1 MEIVFLI
8 LKTVGIMLLIILCL
22 FLIALA
28 LLLFVPVRY
37 RVEGRLPEEGK
48 PQAYIRFI
56 WLLQLISFRVEYAD
70 GLKMTLRAAGIR
82 VRPEQWKRRRKTPK
96 ARKMEQG
103 MEEKGA
109 GDGPPPEMRKPPETE
124 KAQEIGKA
132 PETRRSPETGNSSWA
147 AGKRPSGPQIPQ
159 KQTWEEGTAAKE
171 ERSEK
176 TPPSQKS
183 RLTERLRK
191 WAAAW
196 KEAVRRLSK
205 ALKNAERSWERILK
219 KLERIRET
227 AVYYRDLLAEDAVQE
242 TIRRIWEHVKGLFFH
257 VKPRKLSADF
267 TIGSEDPSV
276 TGKVLAVHGMLY
288 PWIGEVVRIE
298 PDFEKKRLCGE
309 FYMMGRIRA
318 CVALYHILSVVL
330 DKKTWTLIRRLKKEE
345 LTNG

>member
-1 MEIVFLI
+1 MEIVFFI
-8 LKTVGIMLLIILCL
+8 LKTVGIILLIILCL
-22 FLIALA
+22 LLVALA

-37 RVEGRLPEEGK
+37 RAEGRIPEEGK
-48 PQAYIRFI
+48 PQASIRFT
-56 WLLQLISFRVEYAD
+56 WLLHLISFRVEYTD

-82 VRPEQWKRRRKTPK
+82 IRPERWKRRGKTPK
-96 ARKMEQG
+96 ARRPEQS

-109 GDGPPPEMRKPPETE
+109 DDGPPPEMKKPPETG
-124 KAQEIGKA
+124 KAQEIEKP
-132 PETRRSPETGNSSWA
+132 PETRKSPEAGNPSRA
-147 AGKRPSGPQIPQ
+147 AGKRPPGPQIQ
-159 KQTWEEGTAAKE
+159 EKQTREGETAAKE
-171 ERSEK
+171 EHSGK
-176 TPPSQKS
+176 MLSSLKS
-183 RLTERLRK
+183 RLTERLRR
-191 WAAAW
+191 WTAAL
-196 KEAVRRLSK
+196 KEAMHRLSE
-205 ALKNAERSWERILK
+205 ALKNAERICDRILK
-219 KLERIRET
+219 EMERIRET
-227 AVYYRDLLAEDAVQE
+227 AVYYRDLLTEDAVQE

>member
-96 ARKMEQG
+96 ARKTEQG

-109 GDGPPPEMRKPPETE
+109 GDGPPPETE

-288 PWIGEVVRIE
+288 QWIGEVVRIE

-309 FYMMGRIRA
+309 FYVMGRIRA

>member
-96 ARKMEQG
+96 ARKTEQG

-124 KAQEIGKA
+124 KAQEIGKP
-132 PETRRSPETGNSSWA
+132 PETRRSPETGNSSRA
-147 AGKRPSGPQIPQ
+147 AGKRPLGPQRSK

-242 TIRRIWEHVKGLFFH
+242 TIRRIWEHVKGLVFH
-257 VKPRKLSADF
+257 IKPRKLSADL
-267 TIGSEDPSV
+267 TIGSEDPAV

>member
-96 ARKMEQG
+96 ARKTEQG

-124 KAQEIGKA
+124 KAQEIGKD
-132 PETRRSPETGNSSWA
+132 PETRRSPETGNSSRA
-147 AGKRPSGPQIPQ
+147 AGKRPPGPQIPK

-205 ALKNAERSWERILK
+205 ALKNAERPWERILK

-242 TIRRIWEHVKGLFFH
+242 TIRRIWEACEGTCFPYKTAEAFGRSYHRIG
-257 VKPRKLSADF
+257 RSGGNGESARRTWD
-267 TIGSEDPSV
+267 
-276 TGKVLAVHGMLY
+276 A
-288 PWIGEVVRIE
+288 
-298 PDFEKKRLCGE
+298 
-309 FYMMGRIRA
+309 
-318 CVALYHILSVVL
+318 LSV
-330 DKKTWTLIRRLKKEE
+330 DR
-345 LTNG
+345 G

>member
-37 RVEGRLPEEGK
+37 RMEGRLPEEGK

-96 ARKMEQG
+96 ARKTEQG

-109 GDGPPPEMRKPPETE
+109 GDGPPPEMRKPPET
-124 KAQEIGKA
+124 
-132 PETRRSPETGNSSWA
+132 RRSPETGNSSRA
-147 AGKRPSGPQIPQ
+147 AGKRPPGPQIPK

-176 TPPSQKS
+176 TPPSQES
-183 RLTERLRK
+183 GLTERLRK

-242 TIRRIWEHVKGLFFH
+242 TIRRIWEHVKGLVFH
-257 VKPRKLSADF
+257 IKPRKLSADL
-267 TIGSEDPSV
+267 TIGSEDPAV

-288 PWIGEVVRIE
+288 PWIGDEVRIE
-298 PDFEKKRLCGE
+298 PDFEKRRLCGK
-309 FYMMGRIRA
+309 FYAEGRIRS
-318 CVALYHILSVVL
+318 CVVLYHILCVVL

>member
-132 PETRRSPETGNSSWA
+132 PETRRSPETGNSSRA
-147 AGKRPSGPQIPQ
+147 AGKRPPGPQIPK

-242 TIRRIWEHVKGLFFH
+242 TIRRIWEHVKGLVFH
-257 VKPRKLSADF
+257 IKPRKLSADL
-267 TIGSEDPSV
+267 TIGSEDPAV

-288 PWIGEVVRIE
+288 PWIGDEVRIE
-298 PDFEKKRLCGE
+298 PDFEKRRLCGK
-309 FYMMGRIRA
+309 FYAEGRIRS
-318 CVALYHILSVVL
+318 CVVLYHILCVVL

>member
-1 MEIVFLI
+1 
-8 LKTVGIMLLIILCL
+8 
-22 FLIALA
+22 
-28 LLLFVPVRY
+28 
-37 RVEGRLPEEGK
+37 
-48 PQAYIRFI
+48 
-56 WLLQLISFRVEYAD
+56 
-70 GLKMTLRAAGIR
+70 
-82 VRPEQWKRRRKTPK
+82 
-96 ARKMEQG
+96 

-132 PETRRSPETGNSSWA
+132 PETRRSPETGNSSRA
-147 AGKRPSGPQIPQ
+147 AGKRPPGPQIPK

-205 ALKNAERSWERILK
+205 ALKNAERSWEGILK

-242 TIRRIWEHVKGLFFH
+242 TIRRIWEHVKGLVFH
-257 VKPRKLSADF
+257 IKPRKLSADL
-267 TIGSEDPSV
+267 TIGSEDPAV

-288 PWIGEVVRIE
+288 PWIGDEVRIE
-298 PDFEKKRLCGE
+298 PDFEKRRLCGK
-309 FYMMGRIRA
+309 FYAEGRIRS
-318 CVALYHILSVVL
+318 CVVLYHILCVVL

>member
-1 MEIVFLI
+1 M
-8 LKTVGIMLLIILCL
+8 
-22 FLIALA
+22 
-28 LLLFVPVRY
+28 
-37 RVEGRLPEEGK
+37 
-48 PQAYIRFI
+48 
-56 WLLQLISFRVEYAD
+56 
-70 GLKMTLRAAGIR
+70 
-82 VRPEQWKRRRKTPK
+82 
-96 ARKMEQG
+96 
-103 MEEKGA
+103 
-109 GDGPPPEMRKPPETE
+109 
-124 KAQEIGKA
+124 
-132 PETRRSPETGNSSWA
+132 
-147 AGKRPSGPQIPQ
+147 
-159 KQTWEEGTAAKE
+159 
-171 ERSEK
+171 
-176 TPPSQKS
+176 
-183 RLTERLRK
+183 TERLRK

-309 FYMMGRIRA
+309 FYVMGRIRA